1 MTLECPSCAAP
12 IDAGADVCLAC
23 GRSLS
28 TLALGSILANRYELR
43 AVLGKGGMGLV
54 YKAFDRLLEE
64 EVAIKVLRTDLSA
77 NADAVRRFR
86 GEIKLARKVS
96 HPNVC
101 RIHDY
106 GEEGPLGYI
115 SMEILTGQDLQKTL
129 KEQPKGL
136 PEAEALSAVLQ
147 IASGLQAIHDVGILH
162 RDLKT
167 ANATRDERGV
177 VRLVDFGIA
186 KDLLSQG
193 QTAAG
198 EAFGTPEYMSPEQ
211 CRGEALD
218 FRSDV
223 YALGILAFELFTGDV
238 PIKGA
243 TPMATLFK
251 QIQDVPS
258 CEVEPG
264 TRVPPRFV
272 PVLKRALAKAA
283 TDRFPSAQEFAQALR
298 AVAVSDPP
306 VTSPAPPAP
315 AATTER
321 PHWVPGQRDARKDER
336 IYLPTDV
343 VLKKLGTGDHPVK
356 EERTVAHDLSRSGMR
371 ILTSWSDLEKGDKV
385 KVIEVGGDFATG
397 AIVRNVNRGTDHIT
411 RVGIEFLDN
420 RAPDRLVGT
429 DKTRRGSKG
438 SGPHAPARGSG
449 PSAVVPPPPPL
460 SATPPR
466 PQSAVHS
473 TVHGTA
479 HSTAHTASHTQTRG
493 SVPPSLP
500 NRPPDPPPADSATV
514 GTNRNRLRIR
524 EEITRAKNLIIESRI
539 WEALQALSTAQELAQ
554 GTPEATTIR
563 IMIGETQAMNP
574 ALLRAA
580 QQNLEDLARNEPQ
593 VVEVHAALGRIY
605 WSAGLALKAIEAFGR
620 VLALDPDNREA
631 VDALA
636 ALHES
641 NTKLP

>member
-1 MTLECPSCAAP
+1 MECPSCAAP
-12 IDAGADVCLAC
+12 IDQGAEACLAC

-28 TLALGSILANRYELR
+28 TLALGSVLASRYELR

-54 YKAFDRLLEE
+54 YQAFDRLLEE
-64 EVAIKVLRTDLSA
+64 DVAIKVLRTDLSA

-129 KEQPKGL
+129 KQHPQGL
-136 PEAEALSAVLQ
+136 PEAEALSAILQ

-167 ANATRDERGV
+167 ANANRDERGV

-211 CRGEALD
+211 CRGDSLD

-223 YALGILAFELFTGDV
+223 YALGILAFELFTGEV
-238 PIKGA
+238 PIKGS

-251 QIQDVPS
+251 QIQDLPS
-258 CEVEPG
+258 FDTEPG

-272 PVLKRALAKAA
+272 PVLRRALAKAA
-283 TDRFPSAQEFAQALR
+283 ADRFPSAQDFAQALR
-298 AVAVSDPP
+298 ALAVADLP
-306 VTSPAPPAP
+306 VAAPTPGAIPASETPA
-315 AATTER
+315 
-321 PHWVPGQRDARKDER
+321 WKPGSRDARKEER

-343 VLKKLGTGDHPVK
+343 LLKKLGPDDRPQK

-371 ILTSWSDLEKGDKV
+371 ILTSWSDLEKGDMV
-385 KVIEVGGDFATG
+385 NVVEVAGDFATG
-397 AIVRNVNRGTDHIT
+397 AIVRNVHRGTDHIT
-411 RVGIEFLDN
+411 RVGIEFLGN

-429 DKTRRGSKG
+429 DKTNRRGPKG
-438 SGPHAPARGSG
+438 SGPVPPAVGSG
-449 PSAVVPPPPPL
+449 PRSVV
-460 SATPPR
+460 
-466 PQSAVHS
+466 
-473 TVHGTA
+473 
-479 HSTAHTASHTQTRG
+479 
-493 SVPPSLP
+493 
-500 NRPPDPPPADSATV
+500 PDPPKPAAGRPPS
-514 GTNRNRLRIR
+514 GP
-524 EEITRAKNLIIESRI
+524 TRATTPAAPPNVGEGSSGGRPTTASARAATTVTDEVAKARKLIAESRI
-539 WEALQALSTAQELAQ
+539 WEALQALATAQELAQ

-593 VVEVHAALGRIY
+593 AIAVHAALGRIY
-605 WSAGLALKAIEAFGR
+605 WNAGLAAKAIDAFGR
-620 VLALDPDNREA
+620 VLALDHTNREA
-631 VDALA
+631 IDALA
-636 ALHES
+636 ALHDS
-641 NTKLP
+641 DSRRS

>member
-12 IDAGADVCLAC
+12 LDAGADVCLIC

-28 TLALGSILANRYELR
+28 TLAIGSILANRYELR

-129 KEQPKGL
+129 KEHPKGL
-136 PEAEALSAVLQ
+136 PEAEVISAVLQ

-223 YALGILAFELFTGDV
+223 YALGILAFELFTGHV

-243 TPMATLFK
+243 SPMATLFK
-251 QIQDVPS
+251 QIQDTPS
-258 CEVEPG
+258 FDVEPG
-264 TRVPPRFV
+264 SRVPPRFM
-272 PVLKRALAKAA
+272 PALKRALAKSAA
-283 TDRFPSAQEFAQALR
+283 DRFPSAQEFAQDLR
-298 AVAVSDPP
+298 AVAVSNPP
-306 VTSPAPPAP
+306 VASPAPQAP
-315 AATTER
+315 AAASER
-321 PHWVPGQRDARKDER
+321 STWVPGQKDPRKDER

-343 VLKKLGTGDHPVK
+343 VLKKLGPGDKPEK

-371 ILTSWSDLEKGDKV
+371 ILTSWSDLEKGDRV
-385 KVIEVGGDFATG
+385 NVVEVGGDFATG

-411 RVGIEFLDN
+411 RVGIEFLGN

-429 DKTRRGSKG
+429 DKTHRQGPKG
-438 SGPHAPARGSG
+438 SGPHAAARNSG
-449 PSAVVPPPPPL
+449 PAPAVFSPPA
-460 SATPPR
+460 ATPPR
-466 PQSAVHS
+466 PQSP
-473 TVHGTA
+473 T
-479 HSTAHTASHTQTRG
+479 HTPTHAQTRG
-493 SVPPSLP
+493 PVSFSPPHRAP
-500 NRPPDPPPADSATV
+500 DRPSGERAAVGAHRDP
-514 GTNRNRLRIR
+514 RRIQ
-524 EEITRAKNLIIESRI
+524 EEIAKAKKLIAESRI
-539 WEALQALSTAQELAQ
+539 WEALQALATAQELAQ

-593 VVEVHAALGRIY
+593 VAAVHAALGRIY
-605 WSAGLALKAIEAFGR
+605 WSAGLAGKAIEAFGR
-620 VLALDPDNREA
+620 VLGLEPDNREA
-631 VDALA
+631 IDALA

-641 NTKLP
+641 NSKNR

>member
-28 TLALGSILANRYELR
+28 TLAIGSILANRYELR
-43 AVLGKGGMGLV
+43 SVLGKGGMGLV

-115 SMEILTGQDLQKTL
+115 SMEILNGQDLQKTL
-129 KEQPKGL
+129 KAQPTGL

-211 CRGEALD
+211 CRGETLD

-223 YALGILAFELFTGDV
+223 YALGVLAFELFTGDV

-251 QIQDVPS
+251 QIQDAPS
-258 CEVEPG
+258 FDVEPG
-264 TRVPPRFV
+264 SRVPPRFV

-283 TDRFPSAQEFAQALR
+283 ADRFPSAQEFAQALR
-298 AVAVSDPP
+298 AVAITNPP
-306 VTSPAPPAP
+306 VSAPSSPI
-315 AATTER
+315 TR
-321 PHWVPGQRDARKDER
+321 PTAETHHWVPGQKDPRKDER

-343 VLKKLGTGDHPVK
+343 VLKKLGPDDQPEK

-385 KVIEVGGDFATG
+385 KVVEVGGDFATG
-397 AIVRNVNRGTDHIT
+397 AIVRNVYRGTDHIT
-411 RVGIEFLDN
+411 RVGIEFLDS

-438 SGPHAPARGSG
+438 SGPQAPAAARNSG
-449 PSAVVPPPPPL
+449 PSAAVPPPPP
-460 SATPPR
+460 APAR

-473 TVHGTA
+473 MVHSA
-479 HSTAHTASHTQTRG
+479 AHTATHTRG
-493 SVPPSLP
+493 SAPF
-500 NRPPDPPPADSATV
+500 PPPPRTPDRPAAERVAAGAPNDRS
-514 GTNRNRLRIR
+514 RIR
-524 EEITRAKNLIIESRI
+524 EEIARAKNLIAESRI
-539 WEALQALSTAQELAQ
+539 WEALQALSNAQELAQ

-605 WSAGLALKAIEAFGR
+605 WSAGLALKAIESFGR

-631 VDALA
+631 IDALA

-641 NTKLP
+641 HSRLT

>member
-1 MTLECPSCAAP
+1 MTLECPTCAAP

-77 NADAVRRFR
+77 SADAVRRFR

-129 KEQPKGL
+129 KEQPQGL

-186 KDLLSQG
+186 KDLLSEG
-193 QTAAG
+193 HTAAG

-258 CEVEPG
+258 FDIEPG
-264 TRVPPRFV
+264 SRVPRRFV
-272 PVLKRALAKAA
+272 PVLTRALTKAA

-298 AVAVSDPP
+298 AVAIMNPP
-306 VTSPAPPAP
+306 VSAPNPTSQIARP
-315 AATTER
+315 AAETH
-321 PHWVPGQRDARKDER
+321 HWAPGQKDARKDER

-343 VLKKLGTGDHPVK
+343 VLKKLGPGDKPEK

-371 ILTSWSDLEKGDKV
+371 ILTSWSDLEKGDRV
-385 KVIEVGGDFATG
+385 KVVEVGGDFATG

-438 SGPHAPARGSG
+438 SGPQAPARNSG
-449 PSAVVPPPPPL
+449 PSAVVPPPP
-460 SATPPR
+460 SAAPSRT
-466 PQSAVHS
+466 QGVVHS
-473 TVHGTA
+473 TV
-479 HSTAHTASHTQTRG
+479 HSTAHTANQTQTRG
-493 SVPPSLP
+493 SVPS
-500 NRPPDPPPADSATV
+500 PPPHRPADRPSGERAVV
-514 GTNRNRLRIR
+514 GAPNVRLRIR

-580 QQNLEDLARNEPQ
+580 QQNLEDLARSEPQ

-641 NTKLP
+641 HTKLT

>member
-1 MTLECPSCAAP
+1 MTLVCPSCAAP
-12 IDAGADVCLAC
+12 VEQGAEVCLAC

-28 TLALGSILANRYELR
+28 ALAVGSVLANRYELR

-54 YKAFDRLLEE
+54 YRAFDRLLEE

-115 SMEILTGQDLQKTL
+115 SMEILTGQDLQKSL
-129 KEQPKGL
+129 KDNPQGL
-136 PEAEALSAVLQ
+136 PEGEALSAILQ

-211 CRGEALD
+211 CRGDALD

-223 YALGILAFELFTGDV
+223 YALGVLAFELFTGEL

-243 TPMATLFK
+243 TPMATLYK
-251 QIQDVPS
+251 QIQESPS
-258 CEVEPG
+258 FEAEPG
-264 TRVPPRFV
+264 SRVPRRCV
-272 PVLKRALAKAA
+272 PILKKALEKAA
-283 TDRFPSAQEFAQALR
+283 ADRYASAQEFAQALR
-298 AVAVSDPP
+298 TAAISDRP
-306 VTSPAPPAP
+306 VTASTPRPAP
-315 AATTER
+315 APSEAPTPSAEA
-321 PHWVPGQRDARKDER
+321 HIWVPGQTDARRDER

-343 VLKKLGTGDHPVK
+343 LLKKLDPQGSAVK

-385 KVIEVGGDFATG
+385 KVVEVGGDFSTG
-397 AIVRNVNRGTDHIT
+397 AIVRNVIRGTDHIT

-429 DKTRRGSKG
+429 DKTNRGGPKG
-438 SGPHAPARGSG
+438 VPPSPPARNSG
-449 PSAVVPPPPPL
+449 PSPAVADSRRFTPGARSVVPPPSPP
-460 SATPPR
+460 PPR
-466 PQSAVHS
+466 SSGDRPSGERATVSAP
-473 TVHGTA
+473 
-479 HSTAHTASHTQTRG
+479 RG
-493 SVPPSLP
+493 SKS
-500 NRPPDPPPADSATV
+500 
-514 GTNRNRLRIR
+514 IQ
-524 EEITRAKNLIIESRI
+524 EEIAKAKQLVAESRL
-539 WEALQALSTAQELAQ
+539 WEALQCLTIAQELAQ
-554 GTPEATTIR
+554 GTREAIQIR
-563 IMIGETQAMNP
+563 IMIAETQALNP
-574 ALLRAA
+574 ALIKAA
-580 QQNLEDLARNEPQ
+580 QLNLEDLSHLEPK
-593 VVEVHAALGRIY
+593 EPLVHAALGRIY
-605 WSAGLALKAIEAFGR
+605 RSAGLIKEAHGAFDR
-620 VLALDPDNREA
+620 VLSLDPSNQEA
-631 VDALA
+631 TSAIAELKLA
-636 ALHES
+636 AS
-641 NTKLP
+641 GPR

>member
-12 IDAGADVCLAC
+12 IDAGADACLKC

-28 TLALGSILANRYELR
+28 TLAIGSILANRYELR

-54 YKAFDRLLEE
+54 YKAFDQLLEE

-136 PEAEALSAVLQ
+136 PETEALSAVLQ

-167 ANATRDERGV
+167 ANANRDERGV

-243 TPMATLFK
+243 SPMATLFK
-251 QIQDVPS
+251 QIQDTPS
-258 CEVEPG
+258 FDVEPG
-264 TRVPPRFV
+264 SRVPRRFV
-272 PVLKRALAKAA
+272 PALKRALAKAA
-283 TDRFPSAQEFAQALR
+283 ADRFPSAQEFAQALR
-298 AVAVSDPP
+298 AVAVADPP
-306 VTSPAPPAP
+306 VTSSASQASASA
-315 AATTER
+315 AATATER

-385 KVIEVGGDFATG
+385 KVVEVGGDFATG

-429 DKTRRGSKG
+429 DKTRRGSRG
-438 SGPHAPARGSG
+438 SGPHAQARGSG
-449 PSAVVPPPPPL
+449 PTPSIPETSAAGPG
-460 SATPPR
+460 R
-466 PQSAVHS
+466 PQSPTHS
-473 TVHGTA
+473 TVHGT
-479 HSTAHTASHTQTRG
+479 SHTAAHARSRG
-493 SVPPSLP
+493 PVSFSPP
-500 NRPPDPPPADSATV
+500 NRAPDRPSGERATV
-514 GTNRNRLRIR
+514 GTHRDPLRIQ
-524 EEITRAKNLIIESRI
+524 EEIAKAKKLIAESRI

-580 QQNLEDLARNEPQ
+580 QQNLEDLARSEPR
-593 VVEVHAALGRIY
+593 VAAVHAALGRIY
-605 WSAGLALKAIEAFGR
+605 WSAGLAAKAIEAFGR
-620 VLALDPDNREA
+620 VLSIEPENREA
-631 VDALA
+631 IDALA

-641 NTKLP
+641 NS

>member
-12 IDAGADVCLAC
+12 IDAGADVCLKC

-54 YKAFDRLLEE
+54 YRAFDRLLEE

-129 KEQPKGL
+129 KEHPQGL
-136 PEAEALSAVLQ
+136 PESEALSAVLQ

-211 CRGEALD
+211 CKGEALD

-223 YALGILAFELFTGDV
+223 YALGILAFELFTGDL

-251 QIQDVPS
+251 QIQDLPS
-258 CEVEPG
+258 FDAEPG
-264 TRVPPRFV
+264 SRVPRRFV
-272 PVLKRALAKAA
+272 PALKRALAKAA
-283 TDRFPSAQEFAQALR
+283 ADRFPSAQEFAQALR

-306 VTSPAPPAP
+306 VASPTPQASA
-315 AATTER
+315 EESR
-321 PHWVPGQRDARKDER
+321 PHWVPGQKDPRKDER

-343 VLKKLGTGDHPVK
+343 VLKKLGTGDVPVK

-371 ILTSWSDLEKGDKV
+371 ILTSWSDLERGDKV

-429 DKTRRGSKG
+429 DKTRRSKG
-438 SGPHAPARGSG
+438 SGPHPPAPHAPAPPRNSG
-449 PSAVVPPPPPL
+449 PSAIPPPPP
-460 SATPPR
+460 
-466 PQSAVHS
+466 
-473 TVHGTA
+473 
-479 HSTAHTASHTQTRG
+479 
-493 SVPPSLP
+493 VPPHVPAPTPTHLP
-500 NRPPDPPPADSATV
+500 THRSVSFSPPHRSQDRPSGERRTV
-514 GTNRNRLRIR
+514 GTHRGALGIQ
-524 EEITRAKNLIIESRI
+524 EEIARAKKLIGESRI
-539 WEALQALSTAQELAQ
+539 WEALQALATAQELAQ

-574 ALLRAA
+574 ALLKAA

-593 VVEVHAALGRIY
+593 VVAVHSALGRIY
-605 WSAGLALKAIEAFGR
+605 WSAGLAPKAIESFGR
-620 VLALDPDNREA
+620 VLSLDPNNREA
-631 VDALA
+631 IDALA

-641 NTKLP
+641 NS

>member
-1 MTLECPSCAAP
+1 MECPSCAAP
-12 IDAGADVCLAC
+12 IDEGADVCLRC

-54 YKAFDRLLEE
+54 YRAFDRLLEE
-64 EVAIKVLRTDLSA
+64 DVAIKVLRTDLSA

-115 SMEILTGQDLQKTL
+115 SMEILSGQDLQKAL
-129 KEQPKGL
+129 KEQPHGL

-243 TPMATLFK
+243 SPMATLFK
-251 QIQDVPS
+251 QIQDSPS
-258 CEVEPG
+258 FDAEPG
-264 TRVPPRFV
+264 SRVPRRFV
-272 PVLKRALAKAA
+272 PALKRALAKAA
-283 TDRFPSAQEFAQALR
+283 ADRFPSAQEFAQALR
-298 AVAVSDPP
+298 SAAVSDPP
-306 VTSPAPPAP
+306 VTSPTAP
-315 AATTER
+315 AQEIEK

-343 VLKKLGTGDHPVK
+343 VLKKLGPGDQPEK

-385 KVIEVGGDFATG
+385 KVVEVGGDFSTG

-429 DKTRRGSKG
+429 DKTRRGPRT
-438 SGPHAPARGSG
+438 SGPHPPVQARNSG
-449 PSAVVPPPPPL
+449 PSAVVSTPP

-466 PQSAVHS
+466 P
-473 TVHGTA
+473 TPTA
-479 HSTAHTASHTQTRG
+479 HPTAHNHVSSA
-493 SVPPSLP
+493 PPHRSQD
-500 NRPPDPPPADSATV
+500 RPSGGRATV
-514 GTNRNRLRIR
+514 GTRRGPTGIR
-524 EEITRAKNLIIESRI
+524 EEIAKAKKLIGESRI
-539 WEALQALSTAQELAQ
+539 WEALQALATAQELAQ
-554 GTPEATTIR
+554 GTPEATPIR
-563 IMIGETQAMNP
+563 IMIGETQALNP
-574 ALLRAA
+574 ALLKAA
-580 QQNLEDLARNEPQ
+580 QQNLEDLARNEPH
-593 VVEVHAALGRIY
+593 VAAVHAALGRIY
-605 WSAGLALKAIEAFGR
+605 WSAGLAPKAIDAFGR
-620 VLALDPDNREA
+620 VLAIEPDNREA
-631 VDALA
+631 IDALA
-636 ALHES
+636 ALRDFNS
-641 NTKLP
+641 NPR

>member
-1 MTLECPSCAAP
+1 MTLVCPSCAAP
-12 IDAGADVCLAC
+12 IEDGGDVCLAC

-28 TLALGSILANRYELR
+28 TLAIGSVLANRYELR

-54 YKAFDRLLEE
+54 YRAFDRLLEE

-129 KEQPKGL
+129 KEQPQGL
-136 PEAEALSAVLQ
+136 PEPEATSAILQ

-186 KDLLSQG
+186 KDLLAQG
-193 QTAAG
+193 HTAAG

-211 CRGEALD
+211 CRGDALD

-223 YALGILAFELFTGDV
+223 YALGVLAFELFTGEV
-238 PIKGA
+238 PIKGT

-251 QIQDVPS
+251 QIQEAPS
-258 CEVEPG
+258 FEVGPG
-264 TRVPPRFV
+264 ARVPRRCV
-272 PVLKRALAKAA
+272 PILLKALAKAA
-283 TDRFPSAQEFAQALR
+283 TDRYASPQDFAQALR
-298 AVAVSDPP
+298 AAAIADPP
-306 VTSPAPPAP
+306 VTAPTPP
-315 AATTER
+315 PKPSKTPTSEI
-321 PHWVPGQRDARKDER
+321 HKWVPGQKDARRDER

-343 VLKKLGTGDHPVK
+343 LLKKLGPGDQSQK

-371 ILTSWSDLEKGDKV
+371 ILTSWSDLAKGDKV
-385 KVIEVGGDFATG
+385 NVMEVGGDFATG
-397 AIVRNVNRGTDHIT
+397 AIVRNVSRGTDHIT

-429 DKTRRGSKG
+429 DKTHR
-438 SGPHAPARGSG
+438 SGPKGAAPPAPPRNPAPSPAIGDSHRFTPGAR
-449 PSAVVPPPPPL
+449 SAVQFPPPPQ
-460 SATPPR
+460 AQRTDR
-466 PQSAVHS
+466 PSGERP
-473 TVHGTA
+473 TVNTQRA
-479 HSTAHTASHTQTRG
+479 PASI
-493 SVPPSLP
+493 P
-500 NRPPDPPPADSATV
+500 
-514 GTNRNRLRIR
+514 
-524 EEITRAKNLIIESRI
+524 EEIAKARQLIAESRL
-539 WEALQALSTAQELAQ
+539 WEALQALAIAQELSQ
-554 GTPEATTIR
+554 GTKEAIQIR
-563 IMIGETQAMNP
+563 IMIAETQALNP

-580 QQNLEDLARNEPQ
+580 QLNLEDLSHLEPK
-593 VVEVHAALGRIY
+593 EAAVHAALGRIY
-605 WSAGLALKAIEAFGR
+605 RSAGLIREAHGAFDR
-620 VLALDPDNREA
+620 VLSLDPSNLEA
-631 VDALA
+631 TSAIAELKRA
-636 ALHES
+636 AQAR
-641 NTKLP
+641 

>member
-1 MTLECPSCAAP
+1 MTMECPSCAAP
-12 IDAGADVCLAC
+12 IDQGAEACLAC

-28 TLALGSILANRYELR
+28 TLALGSVLASRYELR

-54 YKAFDRLLEE
+54 YQAFDRLLEE
-64 EVAIKVLRTDLSA
+64 DVAIKVLRTDLSA

-129 KEQPKGL
+129 KQHPQGL
-136 PEAEALSAVLQ
+136 PEAEALSAILQ

-167 ANATRDERGV
+167 ANANRDERGV

-211 CRGEALD
+211 CRGDSLD

-223 YALGILAFELFTGDV
+223 YALGILAFELFTGEV
-238 PIKGA
+238 PIKGS

-251 QIQDVPS
+251 QIQDLPS
-258 CEVEPG
+258 FDTEPG

-272 PVLKRALAKAA
+272 PVLRRALAKAA
-283 TDRFPSAQEFAQALR
+283 ADRFPSAQDFAQALR
-298 AVAVSDPP
+298 ALAVADPP
-306 VTSPAPPAP
+306 VAAPTPGAIPASETPA
-315 AATTER
+315 
-321 PHWVPGQRDARKDER
+321 WKPGSRDARKEER

-343 VLKKLGTGDHPVK
+343 LLKKLGPDDRPQK

-371 ILTSWSDLEKGDKV
+371 ILTSWSDLEKGDMV
-385 KVIEVGGDFATG
+385 NVVEVAGDFATG
-397 AIVRNVNRGTDHIT
+397 AIVRNVHRGTDHIT
-411 RVGIEFLDN
+411 RVGIEFLGN

-429 DKTRRGSKG
+429 DKTNRRGPKG
-438 SGPHAPARGSG
+438 SGPVPPAVGSG
-449 PSAVVPPPPPL
+449 PRPVV
-460 SATPPR
+460 
-466 PQSAVHS
+466 
-473 TVHGTA
+473 
-479 HSTAHTASHTQTRG
+479 
-493 SVPPSLP
+493 
-500 NRPPDPPPADSATV
+500 PDPPKPAAGRPPSGPTRTTTPAAPPNVGEGSSGGRPATASARAATTV
-514 GTNRNRLRIR
+514 TD
-524 EEITRAKNLIIESRI
+524 EVAKARKLIAESRI
-539 WEALQALSTAQELAQ
+539 WEALQALATAQELAQ

-593 VVEVHAALGRIY
+593 AIAVHAALGRIY
-605 WSAGLALKAIEAFGR
+605 WNAGLAAKAIDAFGR
-620 VLALDPDNREA
+620 VLALDHTNREA
-631 VDALA
+631 IDALA
-636 ALHES
+636 ALHDS
-641 NTKLP
+641 DSRRS

>member
-12 IDAGADVCLAC
+12 IDAGADVCLKC

-43 AVLGKGGMGLV
+43 EVLGKGGMGLV

-64 EVAIKVLRTDLSA
+64 EVAIKVLRTDLAS

-129 KEQPKGL
+129 KQHPQGL
-136 PEAEALSAVLQ
+136 PESEALSAVLQ

-211 CRGEALD
+211 CKGEALD

-223 YALGILAFELFTGDV
+223 YALGILAFELFTGDL

-251 QIQDVPS
+251 QIQDMPS
-258 CEVEPG
+258 FDAEPG
-264 TRVPPRFV
+264 SRVPRRFV
-272 PVLKRALAKAA
+272 PALKRALAKVAA
-283 TDRFPSAQEFAQALR
+283 DRFPSAQEFAQALR

-306 VTSPAPPAP
+306 VASPTLQASA
-315 AATTER
+315 EESR
-321 PHWVPGQRDARKDER
+321 PHWVPGQKDPRKDER

-343 VLKKLGTGDHPVK
+343 VLKKLGTGDVPVK

-371 ILTSWSDLEKGDKV
+371 ILTSWSDLERGDKV
-385 KVIEVGGDFATG
+385 KVIEVGGDFSTG

-429 DKTRRGSKG
+429 DKTRRSKG
-438 SGPHAPARGSG
+438 SGPHPPASHPPGPHPPAAPRNSG
-449 PSAVVPPPPPL
+449 PSAI
-460 SATPPR
+460 
-466 PQSAVHS
+466 
-473 TVHGTA
+473 
-479 HSTAHTASHTQTRG
+479 
-493 SVPPSLP
+493 PPSAP
-500 NRPPDPPPADSATV
+500 APSPAPAPAHIPTHNSVSFAPPHRSQDRPSGERRTV
-514 GTNRNRLRIR
+514 GTHRGALGIQ
-524 EEITRAKNLIIESRI
+524 EEIARAKKLIGESRI
-539 WEALQALSTAQELAQ
+539 WEALQALATAQELAQ

-574 ALLRAA
+574 ALLKAA

-593 VVEVHAALGRIY
+593 VVAVHSALGRIY
-605 WSAGLALKAIEAFGR
+605 WSAGLAPKAIESFGR
-620 VLALDPDNREA
+620 VLSLDPNNREA
-631 VDALA
+631 IDALA

-641 NTKLP
+641 HSGH

>member
-1 MTLECPSCAAP
+1 MTMECPSCAAP
-12 IDAGADVCLAC
+12 IDAGADVCLIC

-136 PEAEALSAVLQ
+136 PESEALSAVLQ

-238 PIKGA
+238 PIKGS

-258 CEVEPG
+258 FDTEPG
-264 TRVPPRFV
+264 SRVPRRFV
-272 PVLKRALAKAA
+272 PALKRALAKAA
-283 TDRFPSAQEFAQALR
+283 ADRYPSAQEFAQALR

-306 VTSPAPPAP
+306 IASPTAQAP
-315 AATTER
+315 AAEATS
-321 PHWVPGQRDARKDER
+321 HWVPGQKDPRKDER

-343 VLKKLGTGDHPVK
+343 VLKKLGTGDLPVK

-429 DKTRRGSKG
+429 DKTRRSKG
-438 SGPHAPARGSG
+438 SGPHASTPHAPPPSRNSG
-449 PSAVVPPPPPL
+449 PSAV
-460 SATPPR
+460 
-466 PQSAVHS
+466 
-473 TVHGTA
+473 
-479 HSTAHTASHTQTRG
+479 
-493 SVPPSLP
+493 PPSP
-500 NRPPDPPPADSATV
+500 APSHPPTPAPTQVPTHHSSVSFAPPHRSQDRPSGERGTV
-514 GTNRNRLRIR
+514 GAHRGPSGIQ
-524 EEITRAKNLIIESRI
+524 EEIARAKKLIGESRI
-539 WEALQALSTAQELAQ
+539 WEALQALATAQELAQ

-593 VVEVHAALGRIY
+593 VVAVHSALGRIY
-605 WSAGLALKAIEAFGR
+605 WSAGLSSKAIDSFGR
-620 VLALDPDNREA
+620 VLALDPNNREA
-631 VDALA
+631 IDALA
-636 ALHES
+636 ALHDS
-641 NTKLP
+641 HSKLT

>member
-1 MTLECPSCAAP
+1 MECPSCAAP

-23 GRSLS
+23 GKSLS
-28 TLALGSILANRYELR
+28 TLALGSILASRYELR

-54 YKAFDRLLEE
+54 YQAFDRLLEE
-64 EVAIKVLRTDLSA
+64 DVAIKVLRTDLSG
-77 NADAVRRFR
+77 NAEAVRRFR

-129 KEQPKGL
+129 KQHPLGL
-136 PEAEALSAVLQ
+136 PEAEALSAILQ

-167 ANATRDERGV
+167 ANASRDERGV

-193 QTAAG
+193 HTAAG

-211 CRGEALD
+211 CKGEALD

-238 PIKGA
+238 PIKGT

-251 QIQDVPS
+251 QIQEAASFDT
-258 CEVEPG
+258 EPG
-264 TRVPPRFV
+264 SRVPRRFV
-272 PVLKRALAKAA
+272 PVLSRALAKAA
-283 TDRFPSAQEFAQALR
+283 ADRYPSAQEFAQALR
-298 AVAVSDPP
+298 AVAVADRPP
-306 VTSPAPPAP
+306 VSSPTAAPTPEKP
-315 AATTER
+315 SWR
-321 PHWVPGQRDARKDER
+321 PGQKDARKDER

-343 VLKKLGTGDHPVK
+343 VLRKLGPDDRPEK

-371 ILTSWSDLEKGDKV
+371 ILTSWSDLTKGDKV
-385 KVIEVGGDFATG
+385 KVIEVGGDFTTG
-397 AIVRNVNRGTDHIT
+397 AIVRNVHRGTDHIT

-429 DKTRRGSKG
+429 DKTRRVRKG
-438 SGPHAPARGSG
+438 SGPVRSVSGSS
-449 PSAVVPPPPPL
+449 PTVSVPE
-460 SATPPR
+460 PPR
-466 PQSAVHS
+466 P
-473 TVHGTA
+473 
-479 HSTAHTASHTQTRG
+479 G
-493 SVPPSLP
+493 SGRPSGPARIPTPFPPS
-500 NRPPDPPPADSATV
+500 PAAERSS
-514 GTNRNRLRIR
+514 GGRL
-524 EEITRAKNLIIESRI
+524 ITPTPRKVTTLADEVVKARKLIAESRI
-539 WEALQALSTAQELAQ
+539 WEALQALATAQDLAQ

-580 QQNLEDLARNEPQ
+580 QQNLEDLARSEPQ
-593 VVEVHAALGRIY
+593 LVAVHSALGRIY
-605 WSAGLALKAIEAFGR
+605 RSAGLESKAIESFGR
-620 VLALDPDNREA
+620 VLALDPANREA
-631 VDALA
+631 RDALA
-636 ALHES
+636 ALQDS
-641 NTKLP
+641 RSRLP